1 MGGWRGSPQCGLD
14 PPRIFLEKTQ
24 CDKFAI
30 RSVCTST
37 INRYTH
43 TCIYIYIYNVDYIYV
58 YIYIYMSQRLYLL
71 CESPIVL
78 HVSRVRA
85 VPDEPSAG
93 IARLEALPLWRRA
106 NL

>member
-1 MGGWRGSPQCGLD
+1 MLVWLVVCLLVCLFHRLTECLS
-14 PPRIFLEKTQ
+14 FL
-24 CDKFAI
+24 
-30 RSVCTST
+30 V
-37 INRYTH
+37 
-43 TCIYIYIYNVDYIYV
+43 V
-58 YIYIYMSQRLYLL
+58 YMSQRLI
-71 CESPIVL
+71 CCVGCIHSTFSESPIVL